1 MQEILI
7 LCLYNGNISLNFKS
21 DRGFLSWVDV
31 SVGKMVAQFPN
42 GRLGPI
48 SVMCQNPQ
56 NAVLCLG
63 HSKGTVTMWT
73 PNMKEPAAKLLAH
86 RQPVRAVAV
95 DGSGTY
101 LATAGVDRS
110 LKIWDV
116 RQFKCLQDYR
126 IPSGASNLAFS
137 GTGLL
142 AASMGGG
149 DGVVEIYKDACTKT
163 QDHAYMRHRAHRAI
177 SNLRFAPYEDVL
189 GVGHAGG
196 ISSLIVPGSG
206 EPHFDALE
214 ANPYQTKPQRRE
226 AEVKALLE
234 KISPELIAIDPSK
247 VGDVNAPAVQETIE
261 ESNKKLFIKPRKVD
275 FEPRYKMKGKSGT
288 AKKFQIKKKVQEE
301 EMRVRHD
308 VTNMY
313 CAFWYMYLH
322 DSLLTTLNF
331 SEGSEKSNQRG
342 VGRAAR
348 RKTEE
353 EEEAQIRLGS
363 IEVTLDVRVCI
374 DMSDKR
380 IYLQN
385 KHA

>member
-1 MQEILI
+1 M
-7 LCLYNGNISLNFKS
+7 
-21 DRGFLSWVDV
+21 DV

-86 RQPVRAVAV
+86 RQPVRAATV
-95 DGSGTY
+95 DATGTY

-126 IPSGASNLAFS
+126 IPSGASDLAFS
-137 GTGLL
+137 GTGML

-163 QDHAYMRHRAHRAI
+163 QDHAYMRHRAHRTI
-177 SNLRFAPYEDVL
+177 SSLSFSPYEDVL
-189 GVGHAGG
+189 GIGHAGG
-196 ISSLIVPGSG
+196 ISSLIIPGSG
-206 EPHFDALE
+206 EPNFDALE
-214 ANPYQTKPQRRE
+214 ANPYQTKQQRRE

-234 KISPELIAIDPSK
+234 KVSPELIAIDPSK
-247 VGDVNAPAVQETIE
+247 VGDVNSPAVKDTIE
-261 ESNKKLFIKPRKVD
+261 ETNKKLFIKPRKVD

-288 AKKFQIKKKVQEE
+288 AKKFQIKEKVQEE
-301 EMRVRHD
+301 EMRVRLRQHIL
-308 VTNMY
+308 VL
-313 CAFWYMYLH
+313 YLH
-322 DSLLTTLNF
+322 SLFPTFQRDLQSQINEA
-331 SEGSEKSNQRG
+331 SDEPREGKPKKKKQPKS
-342 VGRAAR
+342 VLD
-348 RKTEE
+348 
-353 EEEAQIRLGS
+353 RL
-363 IEVTLDVRVCI
+363 
-374 DMSDKR
+374 K
-380 IYLQN
+380 
-385 KHA
+385 